1 MQEMHLL
8 HMILQQEKFT
18 FAAIDTEFPGVVLK
32 APEGLDW
39 WSAKSLAP
47 AQTRTLN
54 EGKNPLKLEG
64 KCVIFAPRK

>member
-8 HMILQQEKFT
+8 QMIIQQEKFT

-39 WSAKSLAP
+39 WSAKSRA
-47 AQTRTLN
+47 AIQTRDENAGICTLM
-54 EGKNPLKLEG
+54 LVVR
-64 KCVIFAPRK
+64 CVSFSWRK